1 VKNAVMSKK
10 LNEFSSKLSI
20 PGFDVKVKNKHSC
33 IVKSKDGRHKFSAK
47 IEDNSIKI
55 VGTMFDDPLGDVV
68 GPFGR
73 FTQDAD
79 DVITCLA
86 NSVKLLGGFS
96 SNGFSAKI
104 VGKELVLSHSSKP
117 DYSLRMYLTDARKLT
132 SSPYNSVY
140 TLVRYCGPAYDEEA
154 NKKWMFDLGINSHRL
169 VATDKDFD
177 ELTRELKDRVLSLGE
192 PDPIIAQWVTQE
204 IENALAP
211 QGFTFTPNPK
221 KDIVEFAHPTGVFG
235 SLSFAPFTADLDYD
249 IPPKYPHPHFPTDI
263 EKPKVVLLTLDRP
276 NYRKPYT
283 TAFLAKESQEVIHAI
298 QGFLAIA
305 LVHKESHAW
314 RSDLLVP
321 KLRYSKLL
329 LVNTERPGNEAILEI
344 KREKDKLVLKS
355 AGEVLSYPL
364 SNTPTVVDTKEIT
377 QAIVERAERHI
388 QVRKNVAQVYRE
400 ICNVWKSDIL
410 IPKLIGD
417 KLQLVNTELDGN
429 NSIILEL
436 TIECDK
442 LVLKDKNNSYAIS
455 DNPVEIAQTI
465 VGLAEKHVQ
474 EFIQETGYIQSKE
487 IVQEVP
493 KLDF

>member
-1 VKNAVMSKK
+1 MSKK

-33 IVKSKDGRHKFSAK
+33 IVKSKDGQHKFSAK
-47 IEDNSIKI
+47 IEGNSIKI
-55 VGTMFDDPLGDVV
+55 VGPMFDEPLGDVV
-68 GPFGR
+68 GPFGQ

-79 DVITCLA
+79 DVITYLA
-86 NSVKLLGGFS
+86 NSLKLMDQLS
-96 SNGFSAKI
+96 SEGFSAKI
-104 VGKELVLSHSSKP
+104 VEKELVLSHSSKP
-117 DYSLRMYLTDARKLT
+117 DYSLRMYLTDARKFT

-140 TLVRYCGPAYDEEA
+140 TLVRYCGPVYDA
-154 NKKWMFDLGINSHRL
+154 NNWYPNWAIDTKKLIVTNKGL
-169 VATDKDFD
+169 E

-192 PDPIIAQWVTQE
+192 PDPRIAQWVTQE
-204 IENALAP
+204 IENTLAP
-211 QGFTFTPNPK
+211 QGFTFTPKPK
-221 KDIVEFAHPTGVFG
+221 KGIVEFAHPTGISG
-235 SLSFAPFTADLDYD
+235 SLSFAPFAVDLDYD

-283 TAFLAKESQEVIHAI
+283 TEFLARGSQEVIHAI

-344 KREKDKLVLKS
+344 EREKDKLVLRGM
-355 AGEVLSYPL
+355 GEALSYPL

-388 QVRKNVAQVYRE
+388 QLRKNVAQVYKE
-400 ICNVWKSDIL
+400 VCGGWKSDIL

-417 KLQLVNTELDGN
+417 KLQLVNTELDGKE
-429 NSIILEL
+429 SIILEL
-436 TIECDK
+436 TVECDK
-442 LVLKDKNNSYAIS
+442 LRLKGRGRGKSYEIS
-455 DNPVEIAQTI
+455 DNPREIAQTI

-474 EFIQETGYIQSKE
+474 EFIHETGYIQPTT

-493 KLDF
+493 ELDF